1 MDYGHLGDIL
11 ARKTYSRSTFILFL
25 GFYLLLMALLL
36 AAFGL
41 YSLNES
47 YSIYAASV
55 RTYYFDPSPYYP
67 FIGMGASFAVLGV
80 VFIVAGL
87 HCRSEERKTLERVRG
102 LSSGGVSPREFLN
115 SRGALMRNGDFTGI
129 YVIHNLTKDM
139 YYVGQSTRVVG
150 RVSQHF
156 CGRGNGDVYAD
167 YKYGDEFEISLVS
180 LCESGY
186 ESLDALERDT
196 IKAYDAYEHGY
207 NRTRG
212 NRN

>member
-1 MDYGHLGDIL
+1 MARNACSRTTTFLFFGIAFVLYGVM
-11 ARKTYSRSTFILFL
+11 
-25 GFYLLLMALLL
+25 MALYMVYSYYAFPFMREATFSSQCYLFIGL
-36 AAFGL
+36 AVVCFAVGAAF
-41 YSLNES
+41 
-47 YSIYAASV
+47 
-55 RTYYFDPSPYYP
+55 
-67 FIGMGASFAVLGV
+67 
-80 VFIVAGL
+80 IVTGL
-87 HCRSEERKTLERVRG
+87 HRRSEERKTLERVRG
-102 LSSGGVSPREFLN
+102 LSGGGVSPREFL
-115 SRGALMRNGDFTGI
+115 SAREALMRNGDFTGI

-212 NRN
+212 NRS

>member
-1 MDYGHLGDIL
+1 MMVLYE
-11 ARKTYSRSTFILFL
+11 AYS
-25 GFYLLLMALLL
+25 YY
-36 AAFGL
+36 AFPFMREGTSSLQL
-41 YSLNES
+41 YS
-47 YSIYAASV
+47 
-55 RTYYFDPSPYYP
+55 
-67 FIGMGASFAVLGV
+67 FIGMAVVCFALGV
-80 VFIVAGL
+80 AFMAAGL
-87 HCRSEERKTLERVRG
+87 RRRSEERKTLERVRG
-102 LSSGGVSPREFLN
+102 LSSSGVSSREFLN
-115 SRGALMRNGDFTGI
+115 ARGALVRNGDFTGI
-129 YVIHNLTKDM
+129 YVIHNLTKGM

-156 CGRGNGDVYAD
+156 SGRGNGDVYAD

-186 ESLDALERDT
+186 ESLDALERDA